1 MLLDAEIELND
12 NDNDDDDSYN
22 FDGYISKAIDPS
34 PWLLLTTLTI
44 CIVVTLI
51 LVPVA
56 VQKKNNQQQQQEEET
71 LDEHWKRISTDVE
84 TSSHE
89 EEDDEE
95 SDDDDGEEEPDENNH
110 KAIVIGVSRHAL
122 RTALAWDDETVRI
135 LRLGLPYTF
144 SHVSSE
150 LFSNICL
157 IFVSQFIGT
166 SSAVAYALV
175 HILVDLTDSLL
186 HGPIDACS
194 TLCSHAI
201 GAKNTFL
208 AGQYLQLAILI
219 NLILNIPVLTF
230 WYNFMYQVIVFLDWG
245 DETTARHAQS
255 YIRYLAVSYV
265 FRGVSTAVWEV
276 LDATDR
282 AAEGALLS
290 CIQGMVKVLILWI
303 VCVFLPN
310 VSLVHVGFIYSV
322 IEFGFLVATMV
333 WAERAGWLQA
343 FHKGLYSKF
352 AVTNFYAFKTMI
364 KTAAPLSWS
373 YLSLSAEWTILTL
386 FASTLG
392 KAEVAAWAIVGNI
405 WDLFYYLSAG
415 FGEAAEIRTALHL
428 GNNHPELA
436 QISSYKSLL
445 LGLVFSASVSLVFFS
460 FQNVIPAWYTTD
472 DTLQTIL
479 KELVPFVGL
488 ANLAMNFGMDC
499 WCIVGALAKYDL
511 ATFISTMTTWG
522 ICIPLGAIFSLGF
535 HFNLQG
541 LMAASTMGY
550 VTTGACLS
558 YVVLTTNWT
567 KAAFEISQDNEDDS
581 DVEDED
587 DGKDEILSD
596 TSRDSESL
604 VDEQSPL
611 LVTSTPVYVS

>member
-1 MLLDAEIELND
+1 MLLDAEID
-12 NDNDDDDSYN
+12 VVDNDDNTVYN
-22 FDGYISKAIDPS
+22 FDGYISQAIDPS
-34 PWLLLTTLTI
+34 PWLLVVTVTI

-51 LVPVA
+51 LVPLA
-56 VQKKNNQQQQQEEET
+56 VQRRNKNLERT
-71 LDEHWKRISTDVE
+71 IRISTTNTTENPGHDPE
-84 TSSHE
+84 KR
-89 EEDDEE
+89 DDEQVDP
-95 SDDDDGEEEPDENNH
+95 DDFNH
-110 KAIVIGVSRHAL
+110 NKPTVVGVSRHAV
-122 RTALAWDDETVRI
+122 RTALAWDDETKRI

-157 IFVSQFIGT
+157 ILVSQFIGT

-219 NLILNIPVLTF
+219 NLLLNIPVLTF
-230 WYNFMYQVIVFLDWG
+230 WYNSMYRVIIYLDWG
-245 DETTARHAQS
+245 DETTAQHAQS
-255 YIRYLAVSYV
+255 YIQYIALSYV
-265 FRGVSTAVWEV
+265 FRGISTAVWEV

-290 CIQGMVKVLILWI
+290 FIQGMVKVIIIWAMCI
-303 VCVFLPN
+303 FLPG
-310 VSLVHVGFIYSV
+310 VSLVHVGFLYSV
-322 IEFGFLVATMV
+322 IELGFLIATIV
-333 WAERAGWLQA
+333 WAELAGWLLA
-343 FHKGLYSKF
+343 FHKGLYSKL

-364 KTAAPLSWS
+364 RTAAPLSWS
-373 YLSLSAEWTILTL
+373 YLSMSAEWTILTL
-386 FASTLG
+386 FASTMG

-436 QISSYKSLL
+436 RISSYKSLL
-445 LGLVFSASVSLVFFS
+445 LGLVFSASVSFVFFS
-460 FQNVIPAWYTTD
+460 FQDVIPAWYTTD
-472 DTLQTIL
+472 DTLQGIL

-511 ATFISTMTTWG
+511 ATGISTMTTWG
-522 ICIPLGAIFSLGF
+522 ICIPLGAIFSLVF

-558 YVVLTTNWT
+558 YVVLTTDWT
-567 KAAFEISQDNEDDS
+567 KAAFEISQDNEEDS
-581 DVEDED
+581 DDDDDEDEM
-587 DGKDEILSD
+587 EELLSD

-611 LVTSTPVYVS
+611 LVTSTPIYVA